1 MDNMG
6 KETTLYQNLDKK
18 FEELTKEVRELEGK
32 LADYN
37 LSFDK

>member
-1 MDNMG
+1 MG
-6 KETTLYQNLDKK
+6 KDNSLYQSLDKK

>member
-1 MDNMG
+1 MSKDN
-6 KETTLYQNLDKK
+6 TLYQNLDKK
-18 FEELTKEVRELEGK
+18 YEDLTKEVRELEGK